1 LLDRE
6 DVRALPTTTSDEF
19 WAEALRLADIV
30 NEAKGEVAKR
40 GVEVIQLLA
49 GQEAGANPQVRAV
62 KEKNSLYIKRG
73 GDLTNDFGELLQVYR
88 TEREFYITSWQQ
100 VLEGNRRV
108 DAQKIANRELLD
120 RMAQATKTMAST
132 PEAIQTLVGAAA
144 ITQYSQFLYYVDL
157 LNAFL
162 QYPTKF
168 RSAMDAAGTLAN
180 AAVMDLAG
188 TVFPFAGT
196 VTAAIDTIFDL
207 KEPRINKKIEE
218 LRQAADILN
227 RVADFGDQLTELLD
241 YADFT
246 KDVIRLADGTL
257 ETTHASFAI
266 HAVWLSTELENAE
279 RDDDGIS

>member
-1 LLDRE
+1 
-6 DVRALPTTTSDEF
+6 
-19 WAEALRLADIV
+19 LADIV